1 MPESTAYSC
10 PHCHA
15 TLKLEPHSGKLVCD
29 YCGGEFDVD
38 QIEAYVDEVGY
49 ARRQVRAEEASEV
62 AAGSAAEE
70 AGEAAAEVVSTVTGA
85 AVTGAAG
92 AGVGADA
99 AAAGAVGAGAAGAG
113 AEADGVEASAGSEA
127 ANAGA
132 AAGGKPKTKAPSAD
146 AVASYSLEEWD
157 AMIAEGKQERFDEVV
172 GYTCTNCGA
181 QVVTDKLTVATSC
194 QYCGSSVVV
203 DQRLTGG
210 MKPGF
215 VIPFKVKAEDLPQ
228 KLTDFYAERPLL
240 PDNFFY
246 DNQVGEVQGIYV
258 PFWLY
263 DGTVKGSAR
272 YEGTDTRVYVMGKYD
287 VTETDFFHCDRA
299 GTMSFDNIPV
309 DASERIDDD
318 LMDSIEPFDY
328 KKMKPFKAGYLTGF
342 VAERFDQSPRQV
354 LDRASL
360 RMGNSAESAMES
372 TVSHSNVTL
381 LSSDFQ
387 VEDPAVS
394 YVLLPVYLFNCE
406 YRGKHYRYAVN
417 GQSGKIVGE
426 VPICKKKS
434 FFCFLK
440 GLVGTTVVAAI
451 SIAILAALWM
461 IV

>member
-49 ARRQVRAEEASEV
+49 ARRQVRAEEASEA

-85 AVTGAAG
+85 AGAGAAG

-99 AAAGAVGAGAAGAG
+99 AGTEAAS
-113 AEADGVEASAGSEA
+113 ADG
-127 ANAGA
+127 ANADA

-381 LSSDFQ
+381 LSSDFK

>member
-15 TLKLEPHSGKLVCD
+15 TLKLEPHSGKLVCE
-29 YCGGEFDVD
+29 YCGGSYDVD

-49 ARRQVRAEEASEV
+49 ARKQVRAEEV
-62 AAGSAAEE
+62 
-70 AGEAAAEVVSTVTGA
+70 AAAETSA
-85 AVTGAAG
+85 AASG
-92 AGVGADA
+92 AGTEEPGV
-99 AAAGAVGAGAAGAG
+99 AAAGADVAATTGTETSGATETSAA
-113 AEADGVEASAGSEA
+113 E
-127 ANAGA
+127 
-132 AAGGKPKTKAPSAD
+132 TKASGARATGAD

-157 AMIAEGKQERFDEVV
+157 AMIAEGKQEQFDEMV
-172 GYTCTNCGA
+172 GYVCTNCGA

-215 VIPFKVKAEDLPQ
+215 VLPFKVKAEDLPQ
-228 KLTDFYAERPLL
+228 KLTEFYAERPLL

-263 DGTVKGSAR
+263 DGTAKGSAR
-272 YEGTDTRVYVMGKYD
+272 FEATDTRVYTTGKYD

-299 GTMSFDNIPV
+299 GSMSFGNVPV

-328 KKMKPFKAGYLTGF
+328 KKMQPFKAGFLTGF
-342 VAERFDQSPRQV
+342 VAERFDQGPRQV
-354 LDRASL
+354 YDRASL
-360 RMGNSAESAMES
+360 RMSNTATDTMQT
-372 TVSHSNVTL
+372 TVYHQSVKL
-381 LSSDFQ
+381 LSSH
-387 VEDPAVS
+387 VEVENLAVS
-394 YVLLPVYLFNCE
+394 YVLLPVYLFNCK
-406 YRGKHYRYAVN
+406 YGGKHYRYAVN

-434 FFCFLK
+434 LFCFLK
-440 GLVGTTVVAAI
+440 GFAGTTVVAAV

-461 IV
+461 IL

>member
-49 ARRQVRAEEASEV
+49 ARRQVRAEEASEA
-62 AAGSAAEE
+62 AAGSAA
-70 AGEAAAEVVSTVTGA
+70 AGAGGPAAEVVAAAAGAASADGANADAAAAEVVST
-85 AVTGAAG
+85 VTGAAG

-99 AAAGAVGAGAAGAG
+99 AGT
-113 AEADGVEASAGSEA
+113 EA
-127 ANAGA
+127 ANADAANADA
-132 AAGGKPKTKAPSAD
+132 AAGGKPKTKASGAD

-381 LSSDFQ
+381 LSSDFK

>member
-49 ARRQVRAEEASEV
+49 ARRLVRAEEASEA

-85 AVTGAAG
+85 AGAGAAG

-99 AAAGAVGAGAAGAG
+99 AGTEAAN
-113 AEADGVEASAGSEA
+113 ADG

-132 AAGGKPKTKAPSAD
+132 AGTDASAGGKPKTKASGAD

>member
-49 ARRQVRAEEASEV
+49 ARRQVRAEEASEA

-70 AGEAAAEVVSTVTGA
+70 AGEAAAEVV
-85 AVTGAAG
+85 
-92 AGVGADA
+92 A
-99 AAAGAVGAGAAGAG
+99 AAAGAVGAGAAGVGADAAG
-113 AEADGVEASAGSEA
+113 TEAASADG
-127 ANAGA
+127 ANAGAAGTDA
-132 AAGGKPKTKAPSAD
+132 AAGGKPKTKAAGAD

-381 LSSDFQ
+381 LSSDFK

>member
-29 YCGGEFDVD
+29 YCGGSFDVD

-49 ARRQVRAEEASEV
+49 ARRQVRAEEASE
-62 AAGSAAEE
+62 
-70 AGEAAAEVVSTVTGA
+70 
-85 AVTGAAG
+85 
-92 AGVGADA
+92 
-99 AAAGAVGAGAAGAG
+99 AAAGAAGTEAGKAAAVVGAAVAGAAGA
-113 AEADGVEASAGSEA
+113 DGVEADAGSEA
-127 ANAGA
+127 AGAEADATGVSTVGTEAASTDGANADATETDA
-132 AAGGKPKTKAPSAD
+132 ATSGKSKTKACGAD

-215 VIPFKVKAEDLPQ
+215 VIPFKVKADDLPQ

-372 TVSHSNVTL
+372 TVEHSNVTL
-381 LSSDFQ
+381 LSSDFK

-406 YRGKHYRYAVN
+406 YQGKHYRYAVN

>member
-49 ARRQVRAEEASEV
+49 ARRQVRAEEASE
-62 AAGSAAEE
+62 
-70 AGEAAAEVVSTVTGA
+70 AAADGA
-85 AVTGAAG
+85 AAG
-92 AGVGADA
+92 AGGATAEVVA
-99 AAAGAVGAGAAGAG
+99 AVAGAAGAG
-113 AEADGVEASAGSEA
+113 AVEAGAGADGADAAGAGSAGASTAESES
-127 ANAGA
+127 ANADGA
-132 AAGGKPKTKAPSAD
+132 NADATETDAATSGKSKTKASGAD

-215 VIPFKVKAEDLPQ
+215 VIPFKVKADDLPQ

-372 TVSHSNVTL
+372 TVEHSNVTL
-381 LSSDFQ
+381 LSSDFK

-451 SIAILAALWM
+451 SIAILTALWM